1 MFTAIKQIIPFVASR
16 LKIQPE
22 LEIKEVL
29 SFWPDLV
36 SGFFGGKEKL
46 TDASGGEE
54 SSCKVKNKIR
64 PLFIK
69 NKTLF
74 IECPNS
80 VWAGELQ
87 ARKENII
94 EKINQRMRN
103 KKVEK
108 IKLVF

>member
-1 MFTAIKQIIPFVASR
+1 MFTGIKQIIPFVASR

-22 LEIKEVL
+22 LEIKEVV
-29 SFWPDLV
+29 SFWPDLMAV
-36 SGFFGGKEKL
+36 FFGEK
-46 TDASGGEE
+46 A
-54 SSCKVKNKIR
+54 NKIR

-87 ARKENII
+87 AKREKII
-94 EKINQRMRN
+94 ERINQRMRN